1 MKRTNTPYKVG
12 LTGGIGTGK
21 STAVKYLNQN
31 GYFIIDA
38 DEIAREVVEIGSE
51 GLNAVVTEFGEGIL
65 NEDLSL
71 NRKELGEIVFKT
83 KEKLN
88 KLNQI
93 LHPLIR
99 ERIQYYEKQNSH
111 LDVIFYDVPLL
122 FETKQ
127 QNLYNEVLL
136 IYASHETALSRV
148 IERDRISE
156 SLARMKINAQFSM
169 DIKKNLAD
177 FVIENEVTLDQL
189 HKQLDH
195 YIDAL
200 RTRIENWQ
208 KNNEH

>member
-21 STAVKYLNQN
+21 STVVNYLKQK

-38 DEIAREVVEIGSE
+38 DQIAREVVEIESE
-51 GLNAVVTEFGEGIL
+51 GLKAVVAAFGEGIL
-65 NEDLSL
+65 NVDNSL
-71 NRKELGEIVFKT
+71 NRKVLGEIVFKS
-83 KEKLN
+83 KDKLQ

-99 ERIQYYEKQNSH
+99 DRIQYYEKQNSH

-177 FVIENEVTLDQL
+177 FVIENEVTLNEL
-189 HKQLDH
+189 HKQLDQ
-195 YIDAL
+195 YVDAL

>member
-21 STAVKYLNQN
+21 STVVNYLKQK

-38 DEIAREVVEIGSE
+38 DEIAREVVEIESE
-51 GLNAVVTEFGEGIL
+51 GLKAVVAAFGEGIL
-65 NEDLSL
+65 NVDNSL
-71 NRKELGEIVFKT
+71 NRKVLGEIVFKS
-83 KEKLN
+83 KDKLQ

-99 ERIQYYEKQNSH
+99 DRIKYYEVQNSH

-127 QNLYNEVLL
+127 QPLYNEVLL
-136 IYASHETALSRV
+136 IYASSEIALNRV
-148 IERDRISE
+148 IERDGISE
-156 SLARMKINAQFSM
+156 SLAKMKIHAQFSI
-169 DIKKNLAD
+169 DVKKSLAD
-177 FVIENEVTLDQL
+177 HIIENEVDLNELYNQT
-189 HKQLDH
+189 DH
-195 YIDAL
+195 YLEAL
-200 RTRIENWQ
+200 KVRMENWQ